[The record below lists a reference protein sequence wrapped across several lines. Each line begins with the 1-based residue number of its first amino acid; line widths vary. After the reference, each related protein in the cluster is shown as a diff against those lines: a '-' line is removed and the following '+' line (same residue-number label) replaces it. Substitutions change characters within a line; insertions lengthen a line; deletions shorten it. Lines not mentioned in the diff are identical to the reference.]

1 MSPPTIAE
9 AINRPHNAF
18 SAMRLALALAVVV
31 SHAFSV
37 ASGDPAA
44 EPLARATGF
53 ALGEH
58 AVNGFFA
65 VSGFLVTMSMDRRGA
80 RDYVIARA
88 LRILPGLIAATLLV
102 SLVLGAVLTRLP
114 LSEYYAAPELRRF
127 VVGTLTAFKSNAAL
141 PGVFEANPYRS
152 PLGTVW
158 TLKYETLCYLAVLLF
173 GLLGLLRWR
182 WLSLG
187 LVAGLAVALVAAELR
202 HPNLPKGTETAFRL
216 PMIFASGGAL
226 YLWRDRGRLSPWWL
240 LALPATLLLQGTPLY
255 RSALFLA
262 EAYAA
267 IGIALLPML
276 ARPRLDPPADLSY
289 GVYLYGWPIQQTL
302 HALWPQGSGWALLG
316 PSIVLALGVAALS
329 WYAIEKPALGLKA
342 RALGRRTL
350 GTIEPA
356 GP

>member
-1 MSPPTIAE
+1 MSATIAE
-9 AINRPHNAF
+9 AIGRLHNAF
-18 SAMRLALALAVVV
+18 SALRLVLALAVVV

-80 RDYVIARA
+80 RDYVIARS
-88 LRILPGLIAATLLV
+88 LRILPGLVAATLLV
-102 SLVLGAVLTRLP
+102 SLVLGAALTRLP
-114 LSEYYAAPELRRF
+114 LAEYYGSPELRRF
-127 VVGTLTAFKSNAAL
+127 ITGTLTAFKSNAAL
-141 PGVFEANPYRS
+141 PGLFEANPYRS

-158 TLKYETLCYLAVLLF
+158 TLKYESLCYLAVLLS
-173 GLLGLLRWR
+173 GVLGILRWR
-182 WLSLG
+182 WLSLV
-187 LVAGLAVALVAAELR
+187 LVGGLAAALVAVEFA
-202 HPNLPKGTETAFRL
+202 HPDLPKGIETVLRL
-216 PMIFASGGAL
+216 PMIFATGAAL
-226 YLWRDRGRLSPWWL
+226 YLWRDRVRLSPWWL
-240 LALPATLLLQGTPLY
+240 LALPAALLLQGTPLY

-267 IGIALLPML
+267 VGIALLPAL
-276 ARPRLDPPADLSY
+276 ARPSLDPPADLSY
-289 GVYLYGWPIQQTL
+289 GVYLYGWPIQQVL
-302 HALWPQGSGWALLG
+302 HALWPQGSGWVLLG
-316 PSIVLALGVAALS
+316 PSIVLALCVAAVS